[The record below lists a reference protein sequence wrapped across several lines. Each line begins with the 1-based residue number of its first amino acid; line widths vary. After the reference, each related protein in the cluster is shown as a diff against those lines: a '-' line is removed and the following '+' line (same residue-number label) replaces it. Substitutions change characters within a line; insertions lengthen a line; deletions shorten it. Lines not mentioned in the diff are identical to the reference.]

1 MTEVHLPEAVAV
13 VNVGLP
19 MFGEAIRAQE
29 RPVQQVEW
37 RVPAGGD
44 PVAVRALTALY
55 GVHAGVVDAANK
67 EVVRRLDEGV
77 PQLVAMATVA
87 DVPGYAG
94 RTLLH
99 CGPPIEYADVCDPL
113 RRSMRAAAVA
123 EGWAGDVDDAHAQ
136 LADGTIGLDAANHH
150 DMVVPMASAVGPSQP
165 VFVVTNAEGGTR
177 AYSPV
182 NQGPGEVA
190 WFGRETDAAITR
202 LRFLAETGGP
212 AIAAILDAAGPLDVL
227 AVATQGIT
235 MGDDLHMRTQ
245 AATNLLTRSWLP
257 HIAALPDALRGPFAS
272 YLAGNHLFFLNLAMA
287 AAKALQ
293 MHAAQVPDSSI
304 VTTMSR
310 NGTTFGIKLGDTT
323 QWRTCEAPLVGD
335 ALYQSGNGPE
345 TSARDIGD
353 SAVLELTGMGG
364 PAAGGSAAVAGFL
377 GGSMAAAAA
386 ATESFRTI
394 CAGTSSRFTLPPL
407 EFAGTPLG
415 VDVRRVVE
423 TGVTPK
429 ITTGILHASA
439 GTGQVGAGV
448 ATAPL
453 GCFAAALLDLAAR
466 LGR

>member
-37 RVPAGGD
+37 RVPADGD

-99 CGPPIEYADVCDPL
+99 CGPPIDYADACDPL

-190 WFGRETDAAITR
+190 WFGRETDAAIAR
-202 LRFLAETGGP
+202 LEFLTTTAGP
-212 AIAAILDAAGPLDVL
+212 ALAAVLEAAGPLDVL
-227 AVATQGIT
+227 A
-235 MGDDLHMRTQ
+235 
-245 AATNLLTRSWLP
+245 
-257 HIAALPDALRGPFAS
+257 
-272 YLAGNHLFFLNLAMA
+272 
-287 AAKALQ
+287 
-293 MHAAQVPDSSI
+293 
-304 VTTMSR
+304 
-310 NGTTFGIKLGDTT
+310 
-323 QWRTCEAPLVGD
+323 
-335 ALYQSGNGPE
+335 
-345 TSARDIGD
+345 
-353 SAVLELTGMGG
+353 
-364 PAAGGSAAVAGFL
+364 
-377 GGSMAAAAA
+377 
-386 ATESFRTI
+386 
-394 CAGTSSRFTLPPL
+394 
-407 EFAGTPLG
+407 
-415 VDVRRVVE
+415 
-423 TGVTPK
+423 
-429 ITTGILHASA
+429 
-439 GTGQVGAGV
+439 
-448 ATAPL
+448 
-453 GCFAAALLDLAAR
+453 
-466 LGR
+466 